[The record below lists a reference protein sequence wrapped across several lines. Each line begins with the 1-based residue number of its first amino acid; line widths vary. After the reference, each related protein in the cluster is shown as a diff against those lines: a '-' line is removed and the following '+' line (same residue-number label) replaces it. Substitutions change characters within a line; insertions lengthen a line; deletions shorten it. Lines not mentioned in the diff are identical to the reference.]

1 MRLAKERGRVQ
12 VVSGSL
18 SPEPGPSGTAALPMR
33 RNLRSRSPPVSMR
46 SLGSF
51 KPQIAR
57 RIAEKVYGINW
68 RRWEEARRGQSGF

>member
-12 VVSGSL
+12 GVNGSL
-18 SPEPGPSGTAALPMR
+18 RVEPGPSGAAAMPMR
-33 RNLRSRSPPVSMR
+33 RNLRSRLPQVSMR

-51 KPQIAR
+51 GPQIAR

-68 RRWEEARRGQSGF
+68 RRWEEARRGF